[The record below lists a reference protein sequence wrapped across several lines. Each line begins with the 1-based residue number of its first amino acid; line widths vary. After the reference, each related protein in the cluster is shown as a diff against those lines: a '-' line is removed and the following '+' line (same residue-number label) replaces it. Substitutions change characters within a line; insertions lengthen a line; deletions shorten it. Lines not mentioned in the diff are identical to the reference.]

1 MPSGAGASDAAS
13 DAAGS
18 AGCHPLSLKSV
29 ERISQHQTASEQ
41 DEIALQQ
48 IRSAAQT
55 IAAASRQLEAAE
67 QQSAQLLADLGLS
80 GAAAAGTGRSG
91 SQDPLAIRSTAVLSA
106 LQGSILRA
114 DV

>member
-1 MPSGAGASDAAS
+1 
-13 DAAGS
+13 
-18 AGCHPLSLKSV
+18 LSLKSV
-29 ERISQHQTASEQ
+29 ERISQPQAASEQ

-55 IAAASRQLEAAE
+55 IAAAARLLEAAE